1 MHITVYEGSVQ
12 GMPLHLDV
20 LSIGG
25 FFLWLI
31 SSRIRQD
38 KRTREKR
45 LLSKIGANH
54 RSMTC
59 KLELV
64 RSELTGFD
72 ERPSFPICFDVPNGN
87 YWNSIRYKHS

>member
-25 FFLWLI
+25 FFLI

-59 KLELV
+59 KLKLV